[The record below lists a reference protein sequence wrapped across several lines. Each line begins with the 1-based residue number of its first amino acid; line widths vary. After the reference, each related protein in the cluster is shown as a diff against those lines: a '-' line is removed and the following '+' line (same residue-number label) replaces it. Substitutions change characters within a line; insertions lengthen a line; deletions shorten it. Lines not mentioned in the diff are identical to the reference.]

1 MENGAG
7 GDRFSFP
14 CLGRAGRYWTLQ
26 IITRWKPMP
35 SGLVALLD
43 DVAAI
48 TKLAAA
54 SLDDIGA
61 AAGKAGSKAAG
72 VVIDDTAVTPRYVTG
87 FTPERELPI
96 IARIAKGSLRNKLLF
111 LLPAALA
118 LSALAP
124 WLITPLLMLGA
135 AFLCFE
141 GTEKIV
147 EALFHHDDHK
157 ADLPVI
163 LDPAA
168 HEKEMVSGAIRTDFI
183 LSAEI
188 MAIALADVADR
199 PLGVQAAV
207 LAAVGIAITIGVYGA
222 VALIVKMDDVG
233 LHLAERRLSPLRA
246 VGRGLVIGMPII
258 MRALSI
264 IGTAAMIWVGGG
276 IVVHGLEEFGVAGP
290 GHVIHDTAAAA
301 GHAIPAAHAAVE
313 WLVTAAGSGLVGLV
327 VGAVIVGLLH
337 LVKGKKA
344 HH

>member
-1 MENGAG
+1 
-7 GDRFSFP
+7 
-14 CLGRAGRYWTLQ
+14 
-26 IITRWKPMP
+26 MP

-96 IARIAKGSLRNKLLF
+96 IYRIAKGSLRNKILF

-118 LSALAP
+118 LSAFAP
-124 WLITPLLMLGA
+124 WAITPLLMLGA

-147 EALFHHDDHK
+147 EALFHQEEHASDVP
-157 ADLPVI
+157 AI
-163 LDPAA
+163 LDVAE
-168 HEKEMVSGAIRTDFI
+168 HEQAMVKGAIRTDFI

-207 LAAVGIAITIGVYGA
+207 LAAVGIAITIGVYGV
-222 VALIVKMDDVG
+222 VAMIVKMDDVG
-233 LHLAERRLSPLRA
+233 LHLAERRLSPLRL
-246 VGRGLVIGMPII
+246 VGRGLVLGMPII
-258 MRALSI
+258 MKALSV

-276 IVVHGLEEFGVAGP
+276 IVVHGLEEFGVTGP
-290 GHVIHDTAAAA
+290 GHVIHDAAAAA
-301 GHAIPAAHAAVE
+301 GHALSGAHAIVE

-327 VGAVIVGLLH
+327 VGAMIVGLLH
-337 LVKGKKA
+337 LFKGKKA
-344 HH
+344 AHH